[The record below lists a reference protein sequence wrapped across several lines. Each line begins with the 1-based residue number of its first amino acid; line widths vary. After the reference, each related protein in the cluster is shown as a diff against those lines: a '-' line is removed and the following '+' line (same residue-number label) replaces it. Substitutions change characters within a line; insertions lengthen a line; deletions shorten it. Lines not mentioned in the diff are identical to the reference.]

1 MSIIIN
7 YAIFNSQ
14 VIKNHN
20 HTSRCI
26 KQNNHKVQCNL
37 FFINKRYILKLKVVF
52 FRILQ
57 YLIHVNIIGHIFFTS
72 GKILYV
78 LFILKNNTV
87 YVNYYCCYHQSIP
100 AGKPNFVFP
109 SLAKLDWEGLRCDT
123 HKYTHNMPKT
133 ASDAWQHWLNKVEVL
148 VHIPVDY
155 ECPVVQL
162 KNAQR
167 APSAAQ
173 ISPLL
178 AEMRNKETQCTQEV
192 SKQIIIYLKKYL
204 DNTLC

>member
-20 HTSRCI
+20 QTSRCT
-26 KQNNHKVQCNL
+26 KQNNHKVRCNL

-57 YLIHVNIIGHIFFTS
+57 YLIHVNIIGHILFKS
-72 GKILYV
+72 GKRLYV
-78 LFILKNNTV
+78 MFILNNNTV
-87 YVNYYCCYHQSIP
+87 YVNYCCYHQSIP
-100 AGKPNFVFP
+100 AGKSNFVSP
-109 SLAKLDWEGLRCDT
+109 SLAKLDLEGLRCDT
-123 HKYTHNMPKT
+123 AKYHHNLPKT

-148 VHIPVDY
+148 VRIPVDY
-155 ECPVVQL
+155 DYPVVQL

-167 APSAAQ
+167 TQPAPPAAQ
-173 ISPLL
+173 ISPFL
-178 AEMRNKETQCTQEV
+178 AEMRDKETQHTQEV
-192 SKQIIIYLKKYL
+192 GKQIIYL
-204 DNTLC
+204 